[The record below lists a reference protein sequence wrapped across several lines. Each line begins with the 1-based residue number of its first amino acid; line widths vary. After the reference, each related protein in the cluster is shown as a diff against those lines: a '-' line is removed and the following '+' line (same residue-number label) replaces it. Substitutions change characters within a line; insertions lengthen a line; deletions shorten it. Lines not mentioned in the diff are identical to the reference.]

1 MKKTKRNVNGWA
13 MINNSFK
20 ENFYR
25 KGKKSNKYFDSFFF
39 HFL

>member
-13 MINNSFK
+13 MINNSLK

-25 KGKKSNKYFDSFFF
+25 KGKKSN
-39 HFL
+39 